1 MTTMKETVELTVKF
15 GELNHVELI
24 DKEIL
29 DKLDGLVFKIPYGFN
44 NETIL
49 YLPMY
54 LYNEAE
60 SRLKNIDNPD
70 ADVLIS
76 AMNSTGHEL
85 IYFIIRKEME
95 VQLC

>member
-1 MTTMKETVELTVKF
+1 MKETVELIVKF

-29 DKLDGLVFKIPYGFN
+29 HKLEDLVFSIPYGFN

-49 YLPMY
+49 YLPMH

-60 SRLKNIDNPD
+60 NRLKDIDNPD

-76 AMNSTGHEL
+76 AINSTGHEL